1 MSKRRSTKEL
11 LEEAQFKEKQMKER
25 EKALRQRLAKEER
38 KARTKKLIEI
48 GAEVESVYGKPI
60 EKDKLPLLRKFLL
73 DLESKDKQLTKAL
86 ANEEVTKDE

>member
-1 MSKRRSTKEL
+1 MGKRRSTKEL
-11 LEEAQFKEKQMKER
+11 LEEAQLKEKQMKER

-38 KARTKKLIEI
+38 KARTKRLIEA
-48 GAEVESVYGKPI
+48 GAELESVYGKPI

-73 DLESKDKQLTKAL
+73 DLESNGKQVTKAL